1 MTWLR
6 PESVHRVRCGHGAAV
21 RCTGPA
27 ENSAILLQIATKSQK
42 KHIRCE
48 ICGACPMACCG
59 LLWPVM
65 ACYGLLWPAMLSRSL
80 HMFSLSACCPVR
92 SQDSPGYRDP
102 TLNLFLNLTSELLT
116 KPTLLAILRNL
127 ARSYAELLLEFC
139 WNFGAL
145 YTQSLHD
152 TLYTLYITWYPLYL
166 RNSLG

>member
-1 MTWLR
+1 
-6 PESVHRVRCGHGAAV
+6 
-21 RCTGPA
+21 
-27 ENSAILLQIATKSQK
+27 
-42 KHIRCE
+42 
-48 ICGACPMACCG
+48 MACCG

-65 ACYGLLWPAMLSRSL
+65 ACYGVKKFSHVFTLSLLSS
-80 HMFSLSACCPVR
+80 

-127 ARSYAELLLEFC
+127 ALSCCLSFGGILEHF
-139 WNFGAL
+139 
-145 YTQSLHD
+145 TQSLHD